1 MIPMTPE
8 EVSNRLMLER
18 NITPAYAQQ
27 VKMKAKMDRARDI
40 EILKEKHELD
50 KL

>member
-8 EVSNRLMLER
+8 EVTQRIIVER

-27 VKMKAKMDRARDI
+27 VKMKVKMDSARQI
-40 EILKEKHELD
+40 EIRNEKYDLD

>member
-1 MIPMTPE
+1 MIELTPE
-8 EVSNRLMLER
+8 EVTNRLMLER

-27 VKMKAKMDRARDI
+27 VKMKAKMDRAREI
-40 EILKEKHELD
+40 EIRNEKHDLD